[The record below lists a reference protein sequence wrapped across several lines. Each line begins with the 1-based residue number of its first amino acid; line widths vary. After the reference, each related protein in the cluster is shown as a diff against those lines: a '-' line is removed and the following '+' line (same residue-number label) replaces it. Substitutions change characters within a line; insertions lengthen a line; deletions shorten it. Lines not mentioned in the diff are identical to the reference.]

1 MKRELRDCW
10 EANQGLKEQL
20 QMMEKNMLVIVDQ
33 CEEKMLKERQEL
45 AEIHGQVLREE
56 QAKALALQR
65 ELMAREEAIEHLQ
78 SESRKW
84 MDRFAFMM
92 NESSELPL
100 MLANAKEM
108 AELYTTPKE
117 VHNLFDYC
125 KHMIH
130 QMTQII
136 RNR

>member
-1 MKRELRDCW
+1 
-10 EANQGLKEQL
+10 
-20 QMMEKNMLVIVDQ
+20 MMEKNMLVIVNQ
-33 CEEKMLKERQEL
+33 CEEKMLKERQVL

-56 QAKALALQR
+56 QAKVLALQR

-78 SESRKW
+78 EESRKW

-100 MLANAKEM
+100 MLANAREM

-117 VHNLFDYC
+117 VHSLFDYC
-125 KHMIH
+125 QHMIH
-130 QMTQII
+130 QMTQIV